1 MGIPNRFMV
10 FSSDVV
16 LHATVCPCV
25 LPTITI
31 SNDIKKLMGM
41 RAERKKEMIKIIIMQ
56 GLILGDS
63 HTYSS
68 TISLRSRS
76 SQEVICR
83 FPWLN

>member
-41 RAERKKEMIKIIIMQ
+41 RVKEE
-56 GLILGDS
+56 GND
-63 HTYSS
+63 
-68 TISLRSRS
+68 
-76 SQEVICR
+76 
-83 FPWLN
+83 